1 MARCCLMG
9 MDHSK
14 YRVTHL
20 FCSSTVSLSA
30 FWGHA
35 CAPLFLRR
43 VSCLRPVLFM
53 RRGAIFFPHCPCM
66 LACIAMFDHACTL
79 SMATPPFQSFAPLHI
94 RMHLFG
100 LGNSFFGVPSTNH
113 YLCDDV
119 YNAWSTKWAKRKL
132 TKTSFARRDGAAGG
146 PRGKGGGKAGA
157 PMLDLANAM
166 RENLI
171 ATEPM

>member
-1 MARCCLMG
+1 MLLDGHGPFQIQSDTFVLLVDGFFIRFL
-9 MDHSK
+9 
-14 YRVTHL
+14 
-20 FCSSTVSLSA
+20 
-30 FWGHA
+30 GHA

-100 LGNSFFGVPSTNH
+100 LGNSLFGVPSTNH

-132 TKTSFARRDGAAGG
+132 TKTSFARRDGEAVG
-146 PRGKGGGKAGA
+146 PRRKGGGEAGA